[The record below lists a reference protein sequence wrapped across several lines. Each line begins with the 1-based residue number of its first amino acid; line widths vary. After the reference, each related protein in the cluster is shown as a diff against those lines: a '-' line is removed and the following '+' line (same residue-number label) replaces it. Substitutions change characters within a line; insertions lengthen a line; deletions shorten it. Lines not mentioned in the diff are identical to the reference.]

1 MATNTDFLGTGWGFP
16 PEFDNTTTGV
26 VMVSD
31 DTDIRQSLLLL
42 LNTRQGERVM
52 LPDFGCNLNEFLFQ
66 AMDAS
71 TVRFMQD
78 MITNAI
84 LKYESR
90 IDVNDLTIDTSDIV
104 DGYVLIDLAYTV
116 RTTNNRNNIVFPFY
130 LNEGTLVGN

>member
-1 MATNTDFLGTGWGFP
+1 MATNSDFLGTGWGFP
-16 PEFDNTTTGV
+16 PEFDNNTTGV

-90 IDVNDLTIDTSDIV
+90 IDVNDLMIDTSDIV

>member
-1 MATNTDFLGTGWGFP
+1 MATKTDFLGTGWGFP
-16 PEFDNTTTGV
+16 PEFDNTTQSV
-26 VMVSD
+26 VMVAD

-42 LNTRQGERVM
+42 LNTKQGERVM

-90 IDVNDLTIDTSDIV
+90 INVNDLTIDTSDIV